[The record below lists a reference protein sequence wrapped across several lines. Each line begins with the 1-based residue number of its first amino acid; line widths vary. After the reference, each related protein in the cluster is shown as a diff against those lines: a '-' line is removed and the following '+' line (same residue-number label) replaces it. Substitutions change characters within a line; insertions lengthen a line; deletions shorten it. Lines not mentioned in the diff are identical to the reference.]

1 MMWLI
6 SLLMGRGLSEK
17 AAGLAVRGIGTVIV
31 IAALWGLYG
40 LWHHRVVVETTV
52 ARDAYWK
59 PIVAQR
65 DGVIADQTAA
75 ALKAKAEA
83 DSLTATLQSLAKQIG
98 DERAKAAA
106 DLDTYRRTHPVNV
119 WVCNKPAAEGSGG
132 RPVPEGAGT
141 GPASSEAEAVLQPA
155 PARNIGPALDALMAE
170 ADGVNEALRSCEV
183 AYEAVRV
190 SMPD

>member
-1 MMWLI
+1 MWLI
-6 SLLMGRGLSEK
+6 GLLFGRFPALAGWNWRVIGLFV
-17 AAGLAVRGIGTVIV
+17 AIAGFGVAYLG
-31 IAALWGLYG
+31 
-40 LWHHRVVVETTV
+40 WHHHVYQSGAES
-52 ARDAYWK
+52 RDAYWK

-106 DLDTYRRTHPVNV
+106 DLDKYRRTHPVNV
-119 WVCNKPAAEGSGG
+119 WVCNDPSKATGG
-132 RPVPEGAGT
+132 GPVPEGAGIE
-141 GPASSEAEAVLQPA
+141 PASPEGAAALQPE

-190 SMPD
+190 SMPK